1 MDISAVEF
9 NSRYQVDNSL
19 LIIDVRERLEFQ
31 TFNLGG
37 NNIPLAVLLRDIDDF
52 DFGKEEEIVLI
63 CQRGLRSETARR
75 ALSQNGYKNVRN
87 LSGGLLAIQ
96 KLKTKIPIR
105 VE

>member
-9 NSRYQVDNSL
+9 NSRYQVDNSF

-37 NNIPLAVLLRDIDDF
+37 SNIPLAVLLRDIEDL
-52 DFGKEEEIVLI
+52 DFGKEEEIVVI
-63 CQRGLRSETARR
+63 CQHGLRSETARR
-75 ALSQNGYKNVRN
+75 VLSQNGYKNVRN

-96 KLKTKIPIR
+96 KLETKISTI
-105 VE
+105 

>member
-52 DFGKEEEIVLI
+52 DFGKEEEIVVI